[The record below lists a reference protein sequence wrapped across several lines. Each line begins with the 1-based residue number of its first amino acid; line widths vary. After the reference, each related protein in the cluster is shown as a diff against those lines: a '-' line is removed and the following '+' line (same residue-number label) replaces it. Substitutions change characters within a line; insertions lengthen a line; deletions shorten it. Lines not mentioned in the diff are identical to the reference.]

1 VSRAGGNAGVN
12 AKRLLIVLGTRPEAI
27 KLFPVIR
34 SLRAQPAL
42 ETLVCVTGQ
51 HRALLDQVLDLADIQ
66 PDIDLDL
73 MTPGQSLDALTG
85 RLLTGIG
92 AVLDTERPD
101 RVIVQGDTASAKC
114 AALSAYYRRI
124 PVVHVEAGLRSG
136 NLHHPWPEEGNRRII
151 ATLADLHF
159 APTESAAAALRG
171 EGIHA
176 SRIHMTGNSGID
188 ALLHV
193 RDLLRDKTLRAP
205 AMEDLAER
213 FAGRR
218 IVAVTCHRR
227 ENLGALASIADA
239 LRMLAA
245 RDDVAIVM
253 PLHPNPEV
261 GTVFRGALEGLPNVA
276 LTDPLD
282 YPDFVALL
290 DACYV
295 VLTDSGGVQEE
306 APALGKP
313 VLVMRET
320 TERPE
325 GIAAGTARLVGT
337 DAACIAGAVTR
348 LLDVPA
354 AYAAMARAHSP
365 YGDGQASGR
374 IAAVLRQETR

>member
-1 VSRAGGNAGVN
+1 M
-12 AKRLLIVLGTRPEAI
+12 
-27 KLFPVIR
+27 
-34 SLRAQPAL
+34 
-42 ETLVCVTGQ
+42 VCVTGQ
-51 HRALLDQVLDLADIQ
+51 HRALLDQVLDLADIR
-66 PDIDLDL
+66 PDIDLGL

-85 RLLTGIG
+85 RLLAGIG
-92 AVLDTERPD
+92 TVLDAERPA

-159 APTESAAAALRG
+159 APTENAAAALRG
-171 EGIHA
+171 EGISA
-176 SRIHMTGNSGID
+176 ARIHMTGNSGID

-193 RDLLRDKTLRAP
+193 RDLLHAKKLGAP
-205 AMEDLAER
+205 LVADLAAR

-227 ENLGALASIADA
+227 ENLSELASIANA
-239 LRMLAA
+239 LKTLAA
-245 RDDVAIVM
+245 RDDVAIVL

-261 GTVFRGALEGLPNVA
+261 GAVFRATLDGLPNVA

-290 DACYV
+290 DACYLI
-295 VLTDSGGVQEE
+295 LTDSGGVQEE

-337 DAACIAGAVTR
+337 DSARIVAELTR
-348 LLDVPA
+348 LLGNPDA
-354 AYAAMARAHSP
+354 HAAMARAHSP
-365 YGDGQASGR
+365 YGDGQASAR
-374 IAAVLRQETR
+374 IAAVLCQESR

>member
-1 VSRAGGNAGVN
+1 MSRAGGNAGVN
-12 AKRLLIVLGTRPEAI
+12 AKRLLVVLGTRPEAI

-34 SLRAQPAL
+34 SLREQPTL

-159 APTESAAAALRG
+159 APTENAAAALRS

-205 AMEDLAER
+205 AMEVLAER

-239 LRMLAA
+239 LRTLAA

-261 GTVFRGALEGLPNVA
+261 GTVFRAALEGLPNVA

-354 AYAAMARAHSP
+354 VHAAMARAHSP